1 MDDLIDLMV
10 SNESPSEISDRIK
23 DILMQKSAENIDTV
37 RPVVASSIF
46 GDPEDGVN
54 VDSDETEPTA
64 ELETETETET
74 EVETE
79 TEDEVETTAE
89 LETEEEP
96 EEEETN

>member
-46 GDPEDGVN
+46 GDPEDGID
-54 VDSDETEPTA
+54 VDSDQTEPTA

-74 EVETE
+74 ENEVE
-79 TEDEVETTAE
+79 TEDEVETTSE